1 MVTIKRRQAS
11 IKRFHPVRLGVVTA
25 AMLTIA
31 GCGDGPQPNASPADT
46 SDGTSTTT
54 QSPPVEEQSQ
64 LVAMPDQT
72 NALNIETPKFST
84 EVTVDRVVCYG
95 SEGNLTALHAA
106 EEDYTL
112 IADLKPTDIHIGAPE
127 YGDGW
132 YGGKHDDTPYNQE
145 SVTFGDDSVTLDS
158 TRVGENSDNPATIS
172 GKLECKKWT
181 DGDPNF

>member
-95 SEGNLTALHAA
+95 SEGNLTALRPRRTTRLSRTSSLRTSISVRPNMVMVGTAA
-106 EEDYTL
+106 STTTRRTTRSPSRL
-112 IADLKPTDIHIGAPE
+112 
-127 YGDGW
+127 
-132 YGGKHDDTPYNQE
+132 
-145 SVTFGDDSVTLDS
+145 VTI
-158 TRVGENSDNPATIS
+158 R
-172 GKLECKKWT
+172 
-181 DGDPNF
+181 